1 MEIKLF
7 AESPLD
13 EFSVVERRRSATPG
27 AFRTSGPGGGLNSRQ
42 MFSSALRRTDISP
55 LTSSSLQGSEVEGG
69 KRSVEA
75 SLLESTSHHRSYT
88 QASEPTPYASLW
100 LSSSAHFQ
108 DVTNTPKDTYKVLY
122 ERAVARHAEDKQR
135 WNLERQQLLER
146 LQRLEGV
153 PAVRD
158 TPTHYLQRINQE
170 IEDLKAR
177 LRSTDQQNSMIRAR
191 SRAKA
196 S

>member
-27 AFRTSGPGGGLNSRQ
+27 AFRASKPGSGLNPRQ
-42 MFSSALRRTDISP
+42 MFSSALRRTD
-55 LTSSSLQGSEVEGG
+55 LQPPQYLQVAEA
-69 KRSVEA
+69 KRSTDVP
-75 SLLESTSHHRSYT
+75 LLQSASHHRSYT
-88 QASEPTPYASLW
+88 QTSEPTPYASMW
-100 LSSSAHFQ
+100 FSSSAQFQ
-108 DVTNTPKDTYKVLY
+108 DVTNAPKDTYRTMY

-135 WNLERQQLLER
+135 WALERQELLGR
-146 LQRLEGV
+146 VQHLEGA
-153 PAVRD
+153 PAARD
-158 TPTHYLQRINQE
+158 SPTHYLRRINQE

-177 LRSTDQQNSMIRAR
+177 LRTSEQQNAAIRAR

-196 S
+196 